1 MATSR
6 RQPLPS
12 DGLNVGLFTIPNQ
25 ILLQISTV
33 PAIAALVAGKAV
45 AETMQVIGQNS
56 EEVFRGDRLP
66 ILPFP
71 TEVE

>member
-1 MATSR
+1 MATAR
-6 RQPLPS
+6 RQLPS
-12 DGLNVGLFTIPNQ
+12 DGLNLGLVTIPNQ

-33 PAIAALVAGKAV
+33 PVLTALVVGKAIA
-45 AETMQVIGQNS
+45 ETVQAIGQNS

-71 TEVE
+71 TEIE

>member
-1 MATSR
+1 MAAR

-12 DGLNVGLFTIPNQ
+12 DGLNLGLFTIANQ

-33 PAIAALVAGKAV
+33 PVLTALVVGKAV
-45 AETMQVIGQNS
+45 AASVQAIGQNS

-71 TEVE
+71 TEIE